1 MQVFVQWVA
10 AGCEPT
16 CSLSE
21 FCAHFMDLHEL
32 DSCHVSLFFFVFVC
46 LFVYLS
52 LGVNEAV
59 VVWDQNGVNETVDVS
74 L

>member
-1 MQVFVQWVA
+1 MPRFSV
-10 AGCEPT
+10 
-16 CSLSE
+16 
-21 FCAHFMDLHEL
+21 
-32 DSCHVSLFFFVFVC
+32 FFVFVC